1 MADGRDFVPTNKYV
15 LFGHHF
21 AAISASGPLIG
32 PVLAAQFGYLPGAL
46 WILVGAALGGAVHD
60 FIILFA
66 SVRHRASSL
75 SEITRREIGPV
86 AHGAAT
92 AAILF
97 ITILLLAGLGI
108 VVVNALAHSPWG
120 TFTVAMTIPAAL
132 LFGLYMYRIRPG
144 RVVEGSLVG
153 VGLILAAVLLGPWL
167 VASPF
172 AKWFSLSP
180 KTLGMIL
187 PIYGFIAA
195 TLPVWLLLCPRDY
208 LSTYMK
214 IGTIALLVV
223 GVAIVHPNLR
233 MPAITPFINGTGP
246 VLPGMKVFPFC
257 FIVIAC
263 GAISGFHALIGTG
276 TTPRMIPDEGSIR
289 FIGYGAML
297 TEGVVA
303 IMALV
308 AATTLVPNDYFL
320 INGVPKAVAALG
332 IQPVQLPELT
342 RLVGEETLQG
352 RTGGAVSLAVGM
364 ANILRQIPGMGHLM
378 AYWYH
383 FAIMFEAVFILTA
396 LDTGTRV
403 ARYLFQDV
411 LKRVWAPLGST
422 TNVAA
427 VAGVGALVC
436 FAWGFLAVTGSIETI
451 WPLFGVANQLLAVI
465 ALAVGTTFLLRQRPT
480 RYAWVTLGEHV
491 PLPVARVRR
500 RQGTACRLPGRRPER
515 GAAAARRHRAD
526 RLRPALGAHPGPETR
541 GRGGGAAG
549 RRKRIGPRRR
559 SDSGRGDR
567 VSRGR
572 YLFTLLSP
580 KFPTCTV
587 NAPYPTTG
595 SPLFAPFAWTNP
607 RTVIRAVVVTVP
619 EMLLRSAAF
628 SELFDRMIWT
638 PAVPPE
644 ATCPERPPV
653 TGE

>member
-1 MADGRDFVPTNKYV
+1 VNSLVLPLTAIVVFAFAYRYYGAFIAHKVARVDPSRPTPAVTMADGRDYVRTNKYV

-46 WILVGAALGGAVHD
+46 WILIGAALGGAVHD

-75 SEITRREIGPV
+75 SEIARREIGPV

-97 ITILLLAGLGI
+97 ITLLLLAGLGI

-120 TFTVAMTIPAAL
+120 TFTVAMTVPAAL

-144 RVVEGSLVG
+144 RVVEGSLIG
-153 VGLILAAVLLGPWL
+153 VALILAAVLLGPWL
-167 VASPF
+167 VASPY
-172 AKWFSLSP
+172 AKWFTLSP
-180 KTLGMIL
+180 RALGVAL
-187 PIYGFIAA
+187 PVYGFIAA

-214 IGTIALLVV
+214 IGTIALLVI

-233 MPAITPFINGTGP
+233 MPAITPFVNGTGP

-263 GAISGFHALIGTG
+263 GAISGFHALIGSG
-276 TTPRMIPDEGSIR
+276 TTPRMVPDEGSIR

-308 AATTLVPNDYFL
+308 AATALVPNDYFL

-332 IQPVQLPELT
+332 IHPVQLPELT

-411 LKRVWAPLGST
+411 LGRVWAPLGST

-436 FAWGFLAVTGSIETI
+436 AAWGFLTVTGSIETI

-465 ALAVGTTFLLRQRPT
+465 ALAVGTTFLLRQRPS
-480 RYAWVTLGEHV
+480 RYAWVTLGPLCFLTVSTMSAGVLNTFRYLSPAYVADKGPLVAYLDGILSIVLLLLVATVLLDSVRRWARILALKRSGLVEV
-491 PLPVARVRR
+491 PLAAQPA
-500 RQGTACRLPGRRPER
+500 QEPPPSGLAAPE
-515 GAAAARRHRAD
+515 
-526 RLRPALGAHPGPETR
+526 P
-541 GRGGGAAG
+541 
-549 RRKRIGPRRR
+549 
-559 SDSGRGDR
+559 
-567 VSRGR
+567 
-572 YLFTLLSP
+572 TL
-580 KFPTCTV
+580 
-587 NAPYPTTG
+587 
-595 SPLFAPFAWTNP
+595 
-607 RTVIRAVVVTVP
+607 
-619 EMLLRSAAF
+619 
-628 SELFDRMIWT
+628 
-638 PAVPPE
+638 
-644 ATCPERPPV
+644 
-653 TGE
+653 

>member
-1 MADGRDFVPTNKYV
+1 MNSLVLPLLAIVVFSFSYRYYSAFIAYRVARLDPLRSVPSVTQADGRDFVKTNRFV

-46 WILVGAALGGAVHD
+46 WILFGAALGGAVHD

-66 SVRHRASSL
+66 SVRHGAASL
-75 SEITRREIGPV
+75 SEIVRREIGSV

-97 ITILLLAGLGI
+97 ITLLLLAGLGI
-108 VVVNALAHSPWG
+108 VVVNALAGSPWG

-132 LFGLYMYRIRPG
+132 LFGWYMYRLRPG
-144 RVVEGSLVG
+144 RVVEGSLIG
-153 VGLILAAVLLGPWL
+153 VALILAAVIAGPW
-167 VASPF
+167 VVKSPI
-172 AKWFSLSP
+172 AHWFTLAP
-180 KTLGMIL
+180 KTLNWIL
-187 PIYGFIAA
+187 PVYGFIAA

-223 GVAIVHPNLR
+223 GVAIVHPRLQ
-233 MPAITPFINGTGP
+233 MPAITPFIDGSGP

-263 GAISGFHALIGTG
+263 GAISGFHALIGSG
-276 TTPRMIPDEGSIR
+276 TTPRMVPDEPSIR

-297 TEGVVA
+297 TEGLVA

-308 AATTLVPNDYFL
+308 AATTLIPADYFL
-320 INGVPKAVAALG
+320 INGVPKVVAALG
-332 IQPVQLPELT
+332 IQPQQLGELT

-411 LKRVWAPLGST
+411 AGKVWAPLGST
-422 TNVAA
+422 TNVVSVA
-427 VAGVGALVC
+427 VVGAVVC
-436 FAWGFLAVTGSIETI
+436 FSWGYMMATGSVETI
-451 WPLFGVANQLLAVI
+451 WPLFGVSNQLLAVI
-465 ALAVGTTFLLRQRPT
+465 ALAAGTTFLLRQRPPAYALT
-480 RYAWVTLGEHV
+480 TFLPLCFLTVTTMTAGVLNTLRYLSPSYIADKGPFVGYLDGILSIV
-491 PLPVARVRR
+491 LLLLVATVLVDSVRR
-500 RQGTACRLPGRRPER
+500 WIVIL
-515 GAAAARRHRAD
+515 AARR
-526 RLRPALGAHPGPETR
+526 LGAAEIPMAHVADLGSEPE
-541 GRGGGAAG
+541 
-549 RRKRIGPRRR
+549 P
-559 SDSGRGDR
+559 
-567 VSRGR
+567 
-572 YLFTLLSP
+572 
-580 KFPTCTV
+580 
-587 NAPYPTTG
+587 AP
-595 SPLFAPFAWTNP
+595 PLA
-607 RTVIRAVVVTVP
+607 
-619 EMLLRSAAF
+619 
-628 SELFDRMIWT
+628 
-638 PAVPPE
+638 
-644 ATCPERPPV
+644 
-653 TGE
+653 

>member
-1 MADGRDFVPTNKYV
+1 VNSIVLPLAAIVLFAFSYRYYGAFIAHKVARVDPSRPTPAVTMADGRDFVPTNKYV

-46 WILVGAALGGAVHD
+46 WILIGAALGGAVHD

-75 SEITRREIGPV
+75 SEIARREIGPV

-108 VVVNALAHSPWG
+108 VVVNALAQSPWG

-132 LFGLYMYRIRPG
+132 LFGLYMYKIRPG
-144 RVVEGSLVG
+144 RVVEGSLIG
-153 VGLILAAVLLGPWL
+153 VGLILAAVLAGPWL
-167 VASPF
+167 VGSPY
-172 AKWFSLSP
+172 AKWFTLSP
-180 KTLGMIL
+180 KTLGLIL
-187 PIYGFIAA
+187 PLYGFVAA

-214 IGTIALLVV
+214 IGTIVLLVV
-223 GVAIVHPNLR
+223 GVAIVHPKIQ
-233 MPAITPFINGTGP
+233 MPAITPFIDGTGP

-263 GAISGFHALIGTG
+263 GAISGFHALIGSG
-276 TTPRMIPDEGSIR
+276 TTPRMVPNEGSIR

-308 AATTLVPNDYFL
+308 AATTLAPNDYYL

-332 IQPVQLPELT
+332 IQPVQLAELT
-342 RLVGEETLQG
+342 RLVGEENLQG

-427 VAGVGALVC
+427 VAGVGAVVC
-436 FAWGFLAVTGSIETI
+436 FAWGFLTVTGSIETI

-465 ALAVGTTFLLRQRPT
+465 ALAVGTTFILRQRPS
-480 RYAWVTLGEHV
+480 RYAWVTLGPLCFLTVSTMTAGVLNTFRYLSPAYIADKGPLVAYLDGILSVLLILLVATVLVDSVRRWVRILALKRAGLTEV
-491 PLPVARVRR
+491 PL
-500 RQGTACRLPGRRPER
+500 
-515 GAAAARRHRAD
+515 
-526 RLRPALGAHPGPETR
+526 
-541 GRGGGAAG
+541 AAG
-549 RRKRIGPRRR
+549 NESARDAGA
-559 SDSGRGDR
+559 
-567 VSRGR
+567 
-572 YLFTLLSP
+572 T
-580 KFPTCTV
+580 
-587 NAPYPTTG
+587 
-595 SPLFAPFAWTNP
+595 
-607 RTVIRAVVVTVP
+607 RA
-619 EMLLRSAAF
+619 EGIA
-628 SELFDRMIWT
+628 
-638 PAVPPE
+638 
-644 ATCPERPPV
+644 
-653 TGE
+653 

>member
-1 MADGRDFVPTNKYV
+1 VNSLVLPLAAIVLFAFSYRYYGAFIAHKVARVDPARPTPAVTMADGRDFVRTNKYV

-46 WILVGAALGGAVHD
+46 WILIGAALGGAVHD

-75 SEITRREIGPV
+75 SEIARREIGPV

-144 RVVEGSLVG
+144 RVVEGSLIG
-153 VGLILAAVLLGPWL
+153 VALVLLAVLLGPWL
-167 VASPF
+167 VVSPF
-172 AKWFSLSP
+172 ARWF
-180 KTLGMIL
+180 TLEPRTLAVIL

-214 IGTIALLVV
+214 IGTIVLLVV
-223 GVAIVHPNLR
+223 GVAIVHPKLL
-233 MPAITPFINGTGP
+233 MPAITPFVDGTGP

-263 GAISGFHALIGTG
+263 GAISGFHALIGSG
-276 TTPRMIPDEGSIR
+276 TTPRMVPDEGSIR

-308 AATTLVPNDYFL
+308 AATTLAPNDYYL

-332 IQPVQLPELT
+332 IQPVQLAELT
-342 RLVGEETLQG
+342 RLVGEENLQG

-411 LKRVWAPLGST
+411 LGRMWRPLGST
-422 TNVAA
+422 TNVLA
-427 VAGVGALVC
+427 VAGVGAVVC
-436 FAWGFLAVTGSIETI
+436 FAWGFLTATGSIETI

-480 RYAWVTLGEHV
+480 RYAWVTLGPLCFLTVSTMTAGVLNTLRYLSPAYIADKGPLVAYLDGILSVVLLLLVATVLIDAVRRWARILALKRSGVTEV
-491 PLPVARVRR
+491 PLATETESAR
-500 RQGTACRLPGRRPER
+500 
-515 GAAAARRHRAD
+515 
-526 RLRPALGAHPGPETR
+526 
-541 GRGGGAAG
+541 AAG
-549 RRKRIGPRRR
+549 A
-559 SDSGRGDR
+559 
-567 VSRGR
+567 
-572 YLFTLLSP
+572 T
-580 KFPTCTV
+580 
-587 NAPYPTTG
+587 
-595 SPLFAPFAWTNP
+595 
-607 RTVIRAVVVTVP
+607 RA
-619 EMLLRSAAF
+619 EGIA
-628 SELFDRMIWT
+628 
-638 PAVPPE
+638 
-644 ATCPERPPV
+644 
-653 TGE
+653 

>member
-1 MADGRDFVPTNKYV
+1 VNSLVLPLAAIVLFSFAYRYYGAFLAYRVAQIDPNRATPAVTHADGRDYVKTNRFV

-46 WILVGAALGGAVHD
+46 WILFGAVLGGAVHD

-66 SVRHRASSL
+66 SVRHDAASL

-108 VVVNALAHSPWG
+108 VVSNALSNSPWG

-144 RVVEGSLVG
+144 RVVEGSLIG
-153 VGLILAAVLLGPWL
+153 VALILAAVVLGPW
-167 VASPF
+167 VVHSPS
-172 AKWFSLSP
+172 AAWFTLSP
-180 KTLGMIL
+180 KALAVIL
-187 PIYGFIAA
+187 PVYAVLAA

-214 IGTIALLVV
+214 IGTILLLVV
-223 GVAIVHPNLR
+223 GVAIVHPKLL
-233 MPAITPFINGTGP
+233 MPAITPYVNGTGP

-263 GAISGFHALIGTG
+263 GAISGFHALVGSG
-276 TTPRMIPDEGSIR
+276 TTPRMVPDEKSIR

-297 TEGVVA
+297 TEGLVA
-303 IMALV
+303 IMALI
-308 AATTLVPNDYFL
+308 AATTLIPADYFL

-332 IQPVQLPELT
+332 IHPAQLQDLT
-342 RLVGEETLQG
+342 RLVGEKTLQG

-364 ANILRQIPGMGHLM
+364 ANILRQIPGMGGLM

-411 LKRVWAPLGST
+411 AGRVWAPLGST
-422 TNVAA
+422 TNLVS
-427 VAGVGALVC
+427 VGAVGGLVC
-436 FAWGFLAVTGSIETI
+436 FAWGYLMATGSIETI
-451 WPLFGVANQLLAVI
+451 WPLFGVSNQLLAVI
-465 ALAVGTTFLLRQRPT
+465 ALAAGTTFLLRQRPPAYALT
-480 RYAWVTLGEHV
+480 TFLPLCFLTVTTMTAGVLNTLRYLSPSYIADKGPFVSYLDGILSIV
-491 PLPVARVRR
+491 LLLLVATVLLDSVRR
-500 RQGTACRLPGRRPER
+500 WAHIFAERRR
-515 GAAAARRHRAD
+515 GAVEIPLVSVAAEA
-526 RLRPALGAHPGPETR
+526 GA
-541 GRGGGAAG
+541 
-549 RRKRIGPRRR
+549 
-559 SDSGRGDR
+559 S
-567 VSRGR
+567 
-572 YLFTLLSP
+572 
-580 KFPTCTV
+580 
-587 NAPYPTTG
+587 
-595 SPLFAPFAWTNP
+595 
-607 RTVIRAVVVTVP
+607 
-619 EMLLRSAAF
+619 
-628 SELFDRMIWT
+628 
-638 PAVPPE
+638 VPPP
-644 ATCPERPPV
+644 AA
-653 TGE
+653 

>member
-1 MADGRDFVPTNKYV
+1 MNSLVLPLAAIVLFAFAYRYYGAFMAYRVARLDRTRATPAVTHADGRDFVKTNKFV

-46 WILVGAALGGAVHD
+46 WILFGAVLGGAVHD

-66 SVRHRASSL
+66 SVRHNASSL

-92 AAILF
+92 TAILF

-108 VVVNALAHSPWG
+108 VVVNALARSPWG

-144 RVVEGSLVG
+144 RVVEGSLIG
-153 VGLILAAVLLGPWL
+153 VAIVLAAVLAGPW
-167 VASPF
+167 VVQSPLAGF
-172 AKWFSLSP
+172 FTLSP
-180 KTLGMIL
+180 KSLSIIL

-223 GVAIVHPNLR
+223 GVAIVHPKLL
-233 MPAITPFINGTGP
+233 MPAVTPYVDGTGP

-263 GAISGFHALIGTG
+263 GAISGFHALIGSG
-276 TTPRMIPDEGSIR
+276 TTPRMVPDEPSIR

-297 TEGVVA
+297 TEGLVA

-308 AATTLVPNDYFL
+308 AATTLVPADYFL
-320 INGVPKAVAALG
+320 INGAPKAVAALG
-332 IQPVQLPELT
+332 IQPVQLAELT

-364 ANILRQIPGMGHLM
+364 ANILRQIPGMSGMM

-411 LKRVWAPLGST
+411 AGRVWAPLGST
-422 TNVAA
+422 TNVWA
-427 VAGVGALVC
+427 VGSVGALVC
-436 FAWGFLAVTGSIETI
+436 FSWGYLMATGSIETI
-451 WPLFGVANQLLAVI
+451 WPLFGVSNQLLAVI
-465 ALAVGTTFLLRQRPT
+465 ALAVGTTFLLRQRPPAYALT
-480 RYAWVTLGEHV
+480 TFLPLCFLTVTTGTAGVLNTLRYLSPAHIADKGPFVSYLDGILSIV
-491 PLPVARVRR
+491 LLLLVAVVLVDSVRR
-500 RQGTACRLPGRRPER
+500 WAFILAERRR
-515 GAAAARRHRAD
+515 GAAEIPLASAGLTTASGPTA
-526 RLRPALGAHPGPETR
+526 PAP
-541 GRGGGAAG
+541 
-549 RRKRIGPRRR
+549 
-559 SDSGRGDR
+559 
-567 VSRGR
+567 
-572 YLFTLLSP
+572 
-580 KFPTCTV
+580 
-587 NAPYPTTG
+587 
-595 SPLFAPFAWTNP
+595 
-607 RTVIRAVVVTVP
+607 
-619 EMLLRSAAF
+619 
-628 SELFDRMIWT
+628 
-638 PAVPPE
+638 
-644 ATCPERPPV
+644 
-653 TGE
+653 

>member
-1 MADGRDFVPTNKYV
+1 MNSLVLPLTAIVLFSFAYRYYAAFIANKVARVDPSRPTPATTMADGRDYVKTNKYV

-46 WILVGAALGGAVHD
+46 WILIGAALAGAVHD

-66 SVRHRASSL
+66 SVRHGAAPL
-75 SEITRREIGPV
+75 SEIARREIGPV

-97 ITILLLAGLGI
+97 ITVLLLAGLAI
-108 VVVNALAHSPWG
+108 VVVNALANSPWG

-144 RVVEGSLVG
+144 RVVEGSLIG
-153 VGLILAAVLLGPWL
+153 VALILAAVIAGPWL
-167 VASPF
+167 LKSQFVS
-172 AKWFSLSP
+172 WFTLQP
-180 KTLGMIL
+180 KTLGLLL
-187 PIYGFIAA
+187 PVYGFIAA

-214 IGTIALLVV
+214 IGTIVLLVL
-223 GVAIVHPNLR
+223 GVAIVHPKLL
-233 MPAITPFINGTGP
+233 MPAVTPFINGTGP

-263 GAISGFHALIGTG
+263 GAISGFHSLIGSG
-276 TTPRMIPDEGSIR
+276 TTPRMVPDERSIK
-289 FIGYGAML
+289 FIAYGAML

-308 AATTLVPNDYFL
+308 AATTLHPADYFL
-320 INGVPKAVAALG
+320 INGVPKVVQALG
-332 IQPVQLPELT
+332 IQPAQLHELT

-411 LKRVWAPLGST
+411 ARNVWAPLGST
-422 TNVAA
+422 TNWLSVSL
-427 VAGVGALVC
+427 VGAVVC
-436 FAWGFLAVTGSIETI
+436 VAWGYLAVTGSVETI
-451 WPLFGVANQLLAVI
+451 WPLFGVSNQLLAVI
-465 ALAVGTTFLLRQRPT
+465 ALAVGTSFILRQRPAP
-480 RYAWVTLGEHV
+480 YALVTLV
-491 PLPVARVRR
+491 PLAFLTVSTMTAGVLNTLRYLSPAYVADKGATVAYIDGALSVILILLVGTVLIDSVRR
-500 RQGTACRLPGRRPER
+500 WAFILAE
-515 GAAAARRHRAD
+515 
-526 RLRPALGAHPGPETR
+526 
-541 GRGGGAAG
+541 
-549 RRKRIGPRRR
+549 RRR
-559 SDSGRGDR
+559 GVVNVPAAVKASDGAG
-567 VSRGR
+567 
-572 YLFTLLSP
+572 
-580 KFPTCTV
+580 
-587 NAPYPTTG
+587 A
-595 SPLFAPFAWTNP
+595 
-607 RTVIRAVVVTVP
+607 
-619 EMLLRSAAF
+619 
-628 SELFDRMIWT
+628 
-638 PAVPPE
+638 
-644 ATCPERPPV
+644 
-653 TGE
+653 

>member
-1 MADGRDFVPTNKYV
+1 VNSLVLPLAAIVLFAFAYRYYGAFLANRVARVDSARPTPAVTRADGRDFVKTNRYV

-21 AAISASGPLIG
+21 AAISAAGPLIG

-46 WILVGAALGGAVHD
+46 WILLGAALGGAVHD

-66 SVRHRASSL
+66 SVRHGAASL
-75 SEITRREIGPV
+75 SEIARREIGPV
-86 AHGAAT
+86 AHGTAT

-97 ITILLLAGLGI
+97 ITLLLLAGLGI
-108 VVVNALAHSPWG
+108 IVVNALAQSPWG

-144 RVVEGSLVG
+144 RVVEGSLIG
-153 VGLILAAVLLGPWL
+153 VALVLVAVLLGPAL
-167 VASPF
+167 LASPY
-172 AKWFSLSP
+172 AAWFRLSP
-180 KTLGMIL
+180 RALSLLL
-187 PIYGFIAA
+187 PVYGFVAA

-223 GVAIVHPNLR
+223 GVAIVHPRLQ
-233 MPAITPFINGTGP
+233 MPAVTPFINGTGP

-276 TTPRMIPDEGSIR
+276 TTPRMVPDEGSIR

-308 AATTLVPNDYFL
+308 AATTLVPADYFL
-320 INGVPKAVAALG
+320 INGVPKAVHALG
-332 IQPVQLPELT
+332 IHPVQLGELT
-342 RLVGEETLQG
+342 RLVGEETLAG

-411 LKRVWAPLGST
+411 LGRVWAPLGST
-422 TNVAA
+422 TNAWSVAL
-427 VAGVGALVC
+427 VGALVC
-436 FAWGFLAVTGSIETI
+436 VAWGFLLATGTVDTI
-451 WPLFGVANQLLAVI
+451 WPLFGVSNQLLGVI
-465 ALAVGTTFLLRQRPT
+465 ALAVGTTFLLRTRPAP
-480 RYAWVTLGEHV
+480 YALVTLV
-491 PLPVARVRR
+491 PCAFLTVTTMSAGVLNTFRYLSPGYLAEKGALIGTMDGLLSVVLLGLVAILLVDSARRWASILAERR
-500 RQGTACRLPGRRPER
+500 RGVVEAPVVELR
-515 GAAAARRHRAD
+515 G
-526 RLRPALGAHPGPETR
+526 
-541 GRGGGAAG
+541 
-549 RRKRIGPRRR
+549 
-559 SDSGRGDR
+559 
-567 VSRGR
+567 
-572 YLFTLLSP
+572 
-580 KFPTCTV
+580 
-587 NAPYPTTG
+587 
-595 SPLFAPFAWTNP
+595 
-607 RTVIRAVVVTVP
+607 
-619 EMLLRSAAF
+619 
-628 SELFDRMIWT
+628 
-638 PAVPPE
+638 
-644 ATCPERPPV
+644 
-653 TGE
+653 